1 MIEKGQHIK
10 CMFHNGFVV
19 EGIVE
24 DWSPEGAVLVSLADE
39 SKLIIHNTSR
49 DIMFTKVILQD
60 EKKVP
65 IPEID
70 KTFEETLSEPSS
82 DLKNRKLAELRILKS
97 EAEKKLIAS
106 RLKDHNIGE
115 VRTVEY
121 GLPGFY
127 SK

>member
-1 MIEKGQHIK
+1 MIEKGQHIR

-19 EGIVE
+19 EGVVE
-24 DWSPEGAVLVSLADE
+24 EWTPESAVLVSLADE

-49 DIMFTKVILQD
+49 DIMFTKVILE
-60 EKKVP
+60 EKKQAP

-70 KTFEETLSEPSS
+70 KTFEETLSEPPG
-82 DLKNRKLAELRILKS
+82 DLRNKKLAELRILKS
-97 EAEKKLIAS
+97 EAEKKIVAN